1 MNTIIQKE
9 EVGAALVVGGGIGGM
24 QAALDLAECGIKVYL
39 VDSKP
44 SIGGVMSQLDKTF
57 PTNDCAMC
65 TIAPRLVD
73 IGRHKDIEIL
83 TLAEIGKVE
92 GEAGRFKVLVK
103 KKARYVD
110 VSKCNG
116 CGVCFAG
123 CPVSMTNTYDLG
135 LSQRK
140 AIYTLFPQAVPN
152 KAAIDKRA
160 ERACS
165 AACMD
170 RCPVHTN
177 VLGFVRLIAEGRFFE
192 AYQMNRNVNPFPS
205 VCGRVCRAPCEDVC
219 NRGQLDEPIA
229 IRQLKMFAADQIN
242 IDDLPLPQIA
252 RTEKKVAVI
261 GAGPAGLAAANDLAL
276 EGHCVTV
283 FEAREEPGGMLRYGI
298 PAYRLPREILRKE
311 IDYIRRLGVE
321 IKTGVRVGE
330 DISFTDIR
338 KDYQAVFVGAG
349 AQAGMALDV
358 EGADIPGVMDGIKFL
373 QDVNLGVTARVGRK
387 VAVVGG
393 GNTAIDCA
401 RTAIRLGAREVRIV
415 YRRSRT
421 EMPAAKDEIEA
432 MKKEGIL
439 IDYLLLPKRFFA
451 EGGRLSG
458 MECIRMTLGEPD
470 ASGRRRP
477 VPIPGS
483 ESVVPIDTVIAALGQ
498 RTELAFLSGSG
509 ISMQPNGTLA
519 VNRETGATNLDGV
532 FAGGDV
538 ITGAA
543 YVIDAIAAGKKGAR
557 SISRYLKGLSI
568 DAVQEGRMPR
578 KLSEGE
584 VGAMKAVVPSQK
596 RAQMRELP
604 VAKRITDFRE
614 VALGFDQETAVREAQ
629 RCMASQIEGCIEC
642 HECERRCGTKAIDFD
657 QRDEDVELE
666 VGAIIL
672 SPGCEL
678 VDPTCQ
684 KDLGYGRYANVIT
697 ALQFERILSPS
708 GPFAGKVLRPSD
720 KLPPKRIAFLQCVGS
735 RDHERDYCSATCCMY
750 ATKEAIIAKEHAG
763 DNMECDIFY
772 MDLRAFSKGCENYV
786 DSAKKLGVKYVRCR
800 VPVVEEIPMNRN
812 LVVRYLNDDGQKVSK
827 EFDLVVLSTGMQP
840 ITNSQALAATFGFER
855 NQFGFCKTTAFSPV
869 ESGREGI
876 YVAGPFVEPKDI
888 PETVIQGSAAASKAL
903 ALLKDVRGSLIVSK
917 EYPVETDVKGED
929 PRVGVFVCQCGTNIG
944 GVVRVSEVVVYA
956 RTLPN
961 VVYAEENLYTCSNDT
976 QERIKENIREH
987 HLNRVVVASCTPR
1000 THEMLFRNTIREAG
1014 LNPYLFEMANIR
1026 DQCSWVHIHEADK
1039 ATVKARDLLRMAVV
1053 KVKLN
1058 EPLYTHPLE
1067 INHDALVIGGG
1078 LAGMTAALDLAEQG
1092 YVVHLIEQ
1100 ESELG
1105 GYLGR
1110 MRYLLTG
1117 EDPREYVR
1125 HLAGRVKA
1133 HRNIRVHVNA
1143 ALAEIVGSIGNF
1155 ESKVRVGGNGS
1166 CVQIKH
1172 GVVIVATG
1180 ADVYTPKEY
1189 LYQQDARILL
1199 HDEVEAQIAE
1209 NTFEGKSVAFIQCV
1223 GSRDGEHPYCSRTC
1237 CSETIKHALK
1247 LKERRPE
1254 TQVYVLYRDMRTYGF
1269 RETYYTQARRLG
1281 VTFIRFADNTP
1292 PVVSG
1297 HNGRLSVT
1305 VHAETVNETVTLLVD
1320 KVILAPATVPRKS
1333 NRELAQLLKIPLG
1346 EEGFFLEAHRKL
1358 RPIDFATQGIFLCGN
1373 AHSPLG
1379 IDETVSQ
1386 SSGAATRAATILSR
1400 EYIDIDPIV
1409 SHVVEKNCDG
1419 CAFCVD
1425 PCPFKALSIV
1435 EYSVLGEIKRRV
1447 QVNESLCK
1455 GCGSCMATCPKQGIY
1470 VWHFRP
1476 GMLSSQVNA
1485 ALGVGR

>member
-1 MNTIIQKE
+1 MNTIMQKDK
-9 EVGAALVVGGGIGGM
+9 VGAAMVVGGGIGGM
-24 QAALDLAECGIKVYL
+24 QAALDLAECGLRVYL
-39 VDSKP
+39 VDANP

-83 TLAEIGKVE
+83 TLAEIGNIE
-92 GEAGRFKVLVK
+92 GEAGRFKVSVK
-103 KKARYVD
+103 KKARYVNVD
-110 VSKCNG
+110 KCNG

-123 CPVSMTNTYDLG
+123 CPVSMENTYDLG

-160 ERACS
+160 ERVCN

-177 VLGFVRLIAEGRFFE
+177 VLGFVRLIAEHKFLE

-205 VCGRVCRAPCEDVC
+205 VCGRVCYAPCEDVC
-219 NRGQLDEPIA
+219 NRGQLDEPVA

-252 RTEKKVAVI
+252 RTDKKVAVI

-298 PAYRLPREILRKE
+298 PAYRLPRDILSKE

-321 IKTGVRVGE
+321 IKTGVRIGE
-330 DISFTDIR
+330 DLSFADIR
-338 KDYQAVFVGAG
+338 KDNQAVFIGVG

-358 EGADIPGVMDGIKFL
+358 KGADILGVTDGIKFL
-373 QDVNLGVTARVGRK
+373 QDVNLGAETHIGQM

-401 RTAIRLGAREVRIV
+401 RTAKRLGAREVRIV

-421 EMPAAKDEIEA
+421 EMPAANEEIEA
-432 MKKEGIL
+432 VAKEGIS
-439 IDYLLLPKRFFA
+439 IDYLTLPVRLIA
-451 EGGRLSG
+451 EGGKLSA
-458 MECIRMTLGEPD
+458 MECTKMALGEPD
-470 ASGRRRP
+470 SSGRRRP
-477 VPIPGS
+477 IPIPGS
-483 ESVVPIDTVIAALGQ
+483 EFIIPIDTVIAALGQ

-509 ISMQPNGTLA
+509 VSIRPNGTLA
-519 VNRETGATNLDGV
+519 LNRDTAETNLEGV

-538 ITGAA
+538 NTGAA

-557 SISRYLKGLSI
+557 SISRYLKGLPV
-568 DAVQEGRMPR
+568 DEVQDEKTPE
-578 KLSEGE
+578 KLSDDE
-584 VGAMKAVVPSQK
+584 VSTLRPQFPSQQ
-596 RAQMRELP
+596 RARMRELP
-604 VAKRITDFRE
+604 VAERITGFRE
-614 VALGFDQETAVREAQ
+614 VALGFDPEAAIREAH
-629 RCMASQIEGCIEC
+629 RCLANQIEGCIEC
-642 HECERRCGTKAIDFD
+642 HECERRCGAKAIDFD
-657 QRDEDVELE
+657 QRDEDVEIE

-672 SPGCEL
+672 APGSEP

-708 GPFAGKVLRPSD
+708 GPYAGKVLRPSD

-763 DNMECDIFY
+763 ESVTCDIFY
-772 MDLRAFSKGCENYV
+772 MDLRAFSKGCETYV
-786 DSAKKLGVKYVRCR
+786 EGAKKQGVNYIRCR
-800 VPVVEEIPMNRN
+800 VPVVDEIPGTRN
-812 LVVRYLNDDGQKVSK
+812 LVVRYLNEAGHKVSK

-840 ITNSQALAATFGFER
+840 VKSTQALAATFGFGL
-855 NQFGFCKTTAFSPV
+855 NQFGFCKTSAFDPV
-869 ESGREGI
+869 ASGREGI
-876 YVAGPFVEPKDI
+876 YVVGPFVEPKDI

-903 ALLKDVRGSLIVSK
+903 ALLKEVRGSLIVFR
-917 EYPVETDVKGED
+917 EYPAETDVKGGA
-929 PRVGVFVCQCGTNIG
+929 PRVGVFVCHCGTNIG
-944 GVVRVSEVVVYA
+944 GVVRVSDVVTYA

-961 VVYAEENLYTCSNDT
+961 VVYAEANLYTCSNDT
-976 QERIKENIREH
+976 QERIKETIREH
-987 HLNRVVVASCTPR
+987 NLNRVVVASCTPR
-1000 THEMLFRNTIREAG
+1000 THELLFRNTIREAG

-1026 DQCSWVHIHEADK
+1026 DQCSWVHIHEADNATAK
-1039 ATVKARDLLRMAVV
+1039 AKDLLRIAVV
-1053 KVKLN
+1053 KAKLD
-1058 EPLYTHPLE
+1058 EPLYTRPLA
-1067 INHDALVIGGG
+1067 ISHDALVIGGG

-1092 YVVHLIEQ
+1092 YVVHLLEQ

-1105 GYLGR
+1105 GHLRR

-1117 EDPREYVR
+1117 EDPQE
-1125 HLAGRVKA
+1125 HLRQLIGRVKA
-1133 HRNIRVHVNA
+1133 HRNIHVHMHA
-1143 ALAEIVGSIGNF
+1143 TLAEIGGSLGNF
-1155 ESKVRVGGNGS
+1155 ESKVRIGGNGS
-1166 CVQIKH
+1166 CLQIKH

-1180 ADVYTPKEY
+1180 ADVYSPKEFF
-1189 LYQQDARILL
+1189 YQQDARILL
-1199 HDEVEAQIAE
+1199 HDEVEKQIAE

-1223 GSRDGEHPYCSRTC
+1223 GSRNEEHPYCSRTC
-1237 CSETIKHALK
+1237 CSDTIRHALK

-1254 TQVYVLYRDMRTYGF
+1254 TQVYVLYRELRTYGF
-1269 RETYYTQARRLG
+1269 RETYYTEARRRG
-1281 VTFIRFADNTP
+1281 VTFIRFADNRP
-1292 PVVSG
+1292 PVVSE
-1297 HNGRLSVT
+1297 HNGRLSVI
-1305 VHAETVNETVTLLVD
+1305 VHAETVHETVTLLVD
-1320 KVILAPATVPRKS
+1320 KVVLAAATIPRES
-1333 NRELAQLLKIPLG
+1333 NRELAQLLKVPLG
-1346 EEGFFLEAHRKL
+1346 EDGFFLEAHRKL

-1379 IDETVSQ
+1379 IEETVSQ
-1386 SSGAATRAATILSR
+1386 ASGAATRAATILSR
-1400 EYIDIDPIV
+1400 EQIDIDPII
-1409 SHVVEKNCDG
+1409 SHVVEDNCDG

-1425 PCPFKALSIV
+1425 PCPFKALSLV
-1435 EYSVLGEIKRRV
+1435 EYSVGGEIRRRV

-1455 GCGSCMATCPKQGIY
+1455 GCGSCMATCPKHGIY

-1476 GMLSSQVNA
+1476 EMLSSQVQA
-1485 ALGVGR
+1485 ALGVER